1 MKLLSLPILWI
12 LEFSTKLII
21 NRVIRQ
27 IGSEKT
33 VSVDEGINIADLSE
47 THRQYVMNLIG
58 VDKRR
63 LKDILLP
70 WSSVVTVDKNEHY
83 MKVLNLIKTSRH
95 TRIPVVDNGKPIGL
109 IHSKESIAEG
119 KIVKMNWLELIRPVI
134 FINWT
139 EPILS
144 VPKQK

>member
-1 MKLLSLPILWI
+1 MSLPILWI